1 PAFRGHRALGGR
13 RGRTERGH
21 RRFRQRPGVFLPADG
36 TAGEDRPR
44 TRPARGYRA
53 TSQPADRLRCRA
65 HGAGKHRGTR
75 TIARARHLARRHHR
89 RGAGIARA
97 ERLRGRVRRRRA
109 RRLRT
114 LRRAVARDRG
124 ARLMNGN
131 FSGALIFLVNT
142 LLGLYAMTILLRFLL
157 QLVRA
162 DFYNPLSQFVVKV
175 TNPLLRPLRRIIPG
189 AMGLDL
195 AALLLFYLV
204 ALITVALLA
213 LIAGATL
220 PAAYLLWFALLK
232 CIVIAIQLFF
242 FTILIQV
249 ILSWVAQ
256 GWHPVAG
263 ALHAVNE
270 PLLRPFRRLLPPLG
284 GFDLSPLFAIILLQ
298 FLSFLI
304 PLPPLFR

>member
-1 PAFRGHRALGGR
+1 
-13 RGRTERGH
+13 
-21 RRFRQRPGVFLPADG
+21 
-36 TAGEDRPR
+36 
-44 TRPARGYRA
+44 
-53 TSQPADRLRCRA
+53 
-65 HGAGKHRGTR
+65 
-75 TIARARHLARRHHR
+75 
-89 RGAGIARA
+89 
-97 ERLRGRVRRRRA
+97 
-109 RRLRT
+109 
-114 LRRAVARDRG
+114 
-124 ARLMNGN
+124 MNGN

-162 DFYNPLSQFVVKV
+162 DFYNPLSQFVVKI